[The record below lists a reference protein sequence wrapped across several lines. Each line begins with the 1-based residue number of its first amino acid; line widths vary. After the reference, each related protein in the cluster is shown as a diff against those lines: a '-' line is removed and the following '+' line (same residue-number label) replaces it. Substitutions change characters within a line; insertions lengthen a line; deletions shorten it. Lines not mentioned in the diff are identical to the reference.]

1 VFFIVIMGEMM
12 KKMIKKAVIPA
23 AGFGT
28 RLLPITKAK
37 PKEMLTVVGKPII
50 QYVIED
56 LADAGVDNILI
67 VTGKGKSA
75 IENHFDRNFE
85 LEDKLKNNGKQ
96 ELLNMIRKIDNLAN
110 IYYTRQKEQKG
121 LGDAINC
128 GKEFVGKEY
137 FLAMVGDTIYSGN
150 VVKKML
156 EAYNKYKCSV
166 IVLERVP
173 KEMVYKY
180 GVISGKE
187 IEKGIFEI
195 DDLVEKPAV
204 EEAPSNLIIT
214 GAYLLSPKIFKHLE
228 NTKVGKGGEIQLTD
242 AMKSLLSEEKIIG
255 VEINYKRYD
264 IGDIE
269 GWLKANVEI
278 ALEEIPGFKEYLKE
292 IIEEK

>member
-1 VFFIVIMGEMM
+1 
-12 KKMIKKAVIPA
+12 MIKKAVIPA